1 MSDNSKT
8 CYIEKI
14 LKYCVGLTV
23 LVVSVSKGSY
33 LFGVLEWVFVMYTA
47 LVNLHYLLKVLSLT
61 YIS

>member
-23 LVVSVSKGSY
+23 LVSVSKGSY
-33 LFGVLEWVFVMYTA
+33 LFGVLEWVFFMYMA
-47 LVNLHYLLKVLSLT
+47 LLNLHYLLKVLSLT